1 MRLTRRQFAATGA
14 LALAAT
20 RARAADTF
28 QFKIGCDTPAD
39 HPLSTRLGDVA
50 AEVGRAIGPGGW
62 RSMYSP
68 TASWAAM
75 RTCCHSCGWAGMELF
90 AAPSLTLST
99 LVPLSGLP
107 SIGFAL
113 KSYDQVWP
121 AMDGALGELVRG
133 AIRKTGMVP
142 FTRSWDNGFRQITTS
157 GGPVQG
163 PDDLRG
169 LKLRVPV
176 TPFMVS
182 LFSSLG
188 ASPTSLGF
196 NEVYSALQT
205 HVIDGQENP
214 LAQVET
220 AKLFEVQKSCALTNH
235 CWSGYW
241 ILANRRA
248 LASLPDDLRDMME
261 HVFDTTALVQRA
273 DLRTMDTSLQATLV
287 GQGLG
292 FTRPDPA
299 AFQALLRSA
308 GFYAKWQAA
317 FGPGGLEGVG
327 ELCGGGGVVQ
337 RGQPSPGPLP

>member
-1 MRLTRRQFAATGA
+1 MHLTRRR
-14 LALAAT
+14 LAAT
-20 RARAADTF
+20 AAAGAFAASRARAADAF

-39 HPLSTRLGDVA
+39 HPLSTRLADVA
-50 AEVGRAIGPGGW
+50 AEVARQSGGRLAIHVFPNSQLGSDADMLSQLRLG
-62 RSMYSP
+62 
-68 TASWAAM
+68 
-75 RTCCHSCGWAGMELF
+75 GMELF

-121 AMDGALGELVRG
+121 AMDGGLGELVRG

-142 FTRSWDNGFRQITTS
+142 FTRSWDNGFRQVTTAGS
-157 GGPVQG
+157 PVQS
-163 PDDLRG
+163 PADLRG

-188 ASPTSLGF
+188 ASPASLGF

-220 AKLFEVQKSCALTNH
+220 AKLFEVQKSCAITNH

-241 ILANRRA
+241 ILGNRRA
-248 LASLPDDLRDMME
+248 LASLPDDLRTMME
-261 HVFDTTALVQRA
+261 QVFDATALVQRD
-273 DLRTMDTSLQATLV
+273 DLRAMETSLQARLA
-287 GQGLG
+287 GQGMA
-292 FTRPDPA
+292 FSHPDPA

-317 FGPGGLEGVG
+317 FGEEAWRVLANYAEGVG
-327 ELCGGGGVVQ
+327 
-337 RGQPSPGPLP
+337 

>member
-50 AEVGRAIGPGGW
+50 AEVGRQSGGRLAIHVFPNSQLGSDADMLSQLRLG
-62 RSMYSP
+62 
-68 TASWAAM
+68 
-75 RTCCHSCGWAGMELF
+75 GMELF

-317 FGPGGLEGVG
+317 FGPEAWKVLASYAEGVG
-327 ELCGGGGVVQ
+327 
-337 RGQPSPGPLP
+337 